1 MISKSKKKRL
11 WLFLACLSIVNI
23 AHLLTMHL
31 FPASE
36 EENADQSFILAWM
49 GEQRHLLISFRKF
62 C

>member
-49 GEQRHLLISFRKF
+49 GEQRHLLIGFRKF